1 MLNVDGRGYRVT
13 LPTSAMAVTT
23 ARTLIYVTAPSNG
36 AVLISRGQATQANL
50 TGTDQLYAALQRI
63 TTLGTPTATS
73 ITPKPIGKHGAAL
86 FTAKGNVTASE
97 PTYTADDDDGLE
109 GYHIRSGW
117 YYKPDHG
124 LIVEAGASAGLRLL
138 SAPPSSMN
146 VLTWLTVWEL
156 F

>member
-36 AVLISRGQATQANL
+36 AILISRGQATQGNQ
-50 TGTDQLYAALQRI
+50 TGDEQLYCALQRI
-63 TTLGTPTATS
+63 TTLGTPTATT
-73 ITPKPIGKHGAAL
+73 ITPKPLGKHGAAL

-97 PTYTADDDDGLE
+97 PTFTADDEDGLE

-117 YYKPDHG
+117 YYKPGHG
-124 LIVEAGASAGLRLL
+124 LIVEASASAALRLL
-138 SAPPSSMN
+138 SAPPSSMD
-146 VLTWLTVWEL
+146 VLTFLIVHEL

>member
-1 MLNVDGRGYRVT
+1 MLNVNGRGYRVT

-36 AVLISRGQATQANL
+36 ALLISRGQATQENL
-50 TGTDQLYAALQRI
+50 TTDENLYCALQRI
-63 TTLGTPTATS
+63 TTLGTPTATA

-97 PTYTADDDDGLE
+97 PTFTADDEDGLE
-109 GYHIRSGW
+109 GYHIRSGF
-117 YYKPDHG
+117 YYRPDYG
-124 LIVEAGASAGLRLL
+124 LIVEAGASAALRLL
-138 SAPPSSMN
+138 KAPSASMN